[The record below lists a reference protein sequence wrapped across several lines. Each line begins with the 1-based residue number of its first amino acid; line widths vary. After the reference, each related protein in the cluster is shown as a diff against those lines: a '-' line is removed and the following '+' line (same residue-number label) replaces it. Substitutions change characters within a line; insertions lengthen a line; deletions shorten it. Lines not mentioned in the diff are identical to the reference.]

1 MVQHESLTRTAR
13 AQKFTGLFWMD
24 YLSGGN
30 GFSLKASG
38 TTSFQRMRLYEDL
51 SEVEPALQYVAMA
64 LSTATLG
71 ANNNDM
77 QLTRKSQ
84 QAYVLALQQ
93 MAISLESR
101 QDKDGMLAA
110 IQLMRVYEVTLPCTI
125 LVVLEC

>member
-1 MVQHESLTRTAR
+1 
-13 AQKFTGLFWMD
+13 MD

-84 QAYVLALQQ
+84 QTYGLALQQ

-110 IQLMRVYEVTLPCTI
+110 IQLMRVYEVTLPCSI
-125 LVVLEC
+125 LGVLEC